1 MSASRRLRPWA
12 RHFARACAQ
21 LRVRAAVQ
29 TSAAAAVEKRYSEPH
44 RHYHTLD
51 HLDEMC
57 SLLERHE
64 AAIVDYPA
72 VVMVYAATSSR
83 ARSRVPVRSLACH
96 MCCVVYRGIARSV
109 CHGVVWCSARCSFLY
124 VDGGYFTCET
134 RFIVAQF
141 DARVS

>member
-1 MSASRRLRPWA
+1 LWCVHARSAFDHHQFSFQAHTVVSQCNMSASRRLRPWA
-12 RHFARACAQ
+12 RHFAQACAQ

-64 AAIVDYPA
+64 AAIIDYPA
-72 VVMVYAATSSR
+72 VVMVSICSHFVTCAIVCSR
-83 ARSRVPVRSLACH
+83 E
-96 MCCVVYRGIARSV
+96 VVGMSHVLRSV
-109 CHGVVWCSARCSFLY
+109 PRNCAQCVPWCGVV
-124 VDGGYFTCET
+124 
-134 RFIVAQF
+134 
-141 DARVS
+141 